1 MKKFLCLLFVTCFL
15 ACNSDGNGL
24 YGPPDAFE
32 WDYDLG
38 VFNGDVDM
46 YIDGV
51 YDSTYESNTMSVA
64 SSWQAPNI
72 LGGSIPFEPDCSSS
86 NFVILNDFTNSC
98 GILDGEVFTI
108 FNSDSYYPIYDEST
122 PPSII
127 FWGEKYGGG
136 TFDDNEIQIEFYEAA
151 RNLDMDEIVS
161 IKMWTGTL
169 TKVD

>member
-1 MKKFLCLLFVTCFL
+1 MRKLYVIALLLPFVFS
-15 ACNSDGNGL
+15 CNSDGNGL
-24 YGPPDAFE
+24 YGPPDAFD
-32 WDYDLG
+32 WDFDLG

-64 SSWQAPNI
+64 SYWQPDTDWGTN
-72 LGGSIPFEPDCSSS
+72 PFLPDCSSS
-86 NFVILNDFTNSC
+86 NFVILNDFINSC

-108 FNSDSYYPIYDEST
+108 FNNDNYYPIYDEST
-122 PPSII
+122 DSI

-136 TFDDNEIQIEFYEAA
+136 TFDNKEIQIEFYEVA

-161 IKMWTGTL
+161 IKMWTGSL